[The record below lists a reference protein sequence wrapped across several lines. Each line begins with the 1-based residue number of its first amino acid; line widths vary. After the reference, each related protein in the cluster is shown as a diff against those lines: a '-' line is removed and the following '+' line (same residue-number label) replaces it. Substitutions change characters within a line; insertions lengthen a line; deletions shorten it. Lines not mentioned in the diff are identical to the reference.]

1 MVHPE
6 VQLSPLH
13 ELRWFWMLNLA
24 ASIWEQEK
32 KGLSVGIAS
41 PHGAGG
47 SAELQEQNQGGER
60 QAGCRGAVWGHLP
73 GCVGCGCPTPC
84 LPLPMPVPTPKHRA
98 PQSPPGLDISICFL
112 FN

>member
-6 VQLSPLH
+6 VRLSPLH

-32 KGLSVGIAS
+32 EGLSIGIAS

-47 SAELQEQNQGGER
+47 LAELQEQNQGGER
-60 QAGCRGAVWGHLP
+60 QGSGVGTPAWMRGVRVPHTMPSSPHACTNP
-73 GCVGCGCPTPC
+73 ETSCP
-84 LPLPMPVPTPKHRA
+84 A
-98 PQSPPGLDISICFL
+98 ISTWP
-112 FN
+112 